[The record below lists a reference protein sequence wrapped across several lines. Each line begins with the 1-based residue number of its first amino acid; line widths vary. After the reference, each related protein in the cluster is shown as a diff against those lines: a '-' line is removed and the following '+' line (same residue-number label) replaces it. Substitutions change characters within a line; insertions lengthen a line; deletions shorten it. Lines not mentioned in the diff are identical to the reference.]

1 MTTLQIVM
9 GIVQIIFCLIL
20 IAIILLQ
27 SSKTAGLA
35 GSIGGGAETFFGKN
49 KQNTLDAKLHK
60 FTSVCAIVYVI
71 ITCVLV
77 FIGGQGA

>member
-1 MTTLQIVM
+1 MSTLQSVM
-9 GIVQIIFCLIL
+9 GVVQIVLCVLL

-35 GSIGGGAETFFGKN
+35 GTIGGGAETFFGKN

-60 FTSVCAIVYVI
+60 FTSVCAIVYVV
-71 ITCVLV
+71 ITLVLV
-77 FIGGQGA
+77 FIAV

>member
-9 GIVQIIFCLIL
+9 GIVQIVLCVLL

-35 GSIGGGAETFFGKN
+35 GTIGGGAETFFGKN
-49 KQNTLDAKLHK
+49 KQHTLDAKLHK
-60 FTSVCAIVYVI
+60 FTSVCAIVYVV
-71 ITCVLV
+71 ITLILV
-77 FIGGQGA
+77 FIAV

>member
-1 MTTLQIVM
+1 MTTLQIIM
-9 GIVQIIFCLIL
+9 GIVQIVLCVLL

-35 GSIGGGAETFFGKN
+35 GTIGGGAETFFGKN

-60 FTSVCAIVYVI
+60 FTSVCAIVYVVV
-71 ITCVLV
+71 TLVLV
-77 FIGGQGA
+77 FIAV